1 MLNLEIKNHLE
12 SKSNSEYTKEVVES
26 NSLDVNNCL
35 FTPELLT
42 YLLKANVDKSTSMIN
57 YPIWNNRKVFKYKDK
72 KGMYLIAFRIFNKEK
87 KILVY
92 NYIYYNDLL
101 YLTLIVYFMVRN
113 YFIIKDNHEWGK
125 YLVIIDNKFLYYNN
139 VDKYIDPY
147 TKYKTKH
154 KS

>member
-57 YPIWNNRKVFKYKDK
+57 YPI
-72 KGMYLIAFRIFNKEK
+72 
-87 KILVY
+87 
-92 NYIYYNDLL
+92 
-101 YLTLIVYFMVRN
+101 
-113 YFIIKDNHEWGK
+113 
-125 YLVIIDNKFLYYNN
+125 
-139 VDKYIDPY
+139 
-147 TKYKTKH
+147 
-154 KS
+154 